1 MKIHIYILW
10 NSNTSLASEYQYII
24 SWKPLDTVWQS
35 WSSGENAITIVR
47 DDTNTIFK
55 KEKNIYKIE

>member
-10 NSNTSLASEYQYII
+10 NSNTSLAFEYQYII
-24 SWKPLDTVWQS
+24 NWKLLDTVWQS